1 MKNKTKISISL
12 KNELVNYLN
21 DLSLNKSKFI
31 EKLIVDYK
39 NKNFK
44 DDSDKRS

>member
-12 KNELVNYLN
+12 KNELVKYLN

-31 EKLIVDYK
+31 EKLIEEYK
-39 NKNFK
+39 NNQNKK
-44 DDSDKRS
+44 

>member
-12 KNELVNYLN
+12 KTELVNYLN

-31 EKLIVDYK
+31 EKLIIEYK
-39 NKNFK
+39 NKSK
-44 DDSDKRS
+44 DDTNKGS

>member
-12 KNELVNYLN
+12 KIELVNYLN

-31 EKLIVDYK
+31 EKLIIEYK
-39 NKNFK
+39 NKNTK
-44 DDSDKRS
+44 NDINK

>member
-12 KNELVNYLN
+12 KTELVNYLN

-31 EKLIVDYK
+31 EKLIVEHK
-39 NKNFK
+39 NKNTK
-44 DDSDKRS
+44 NDTDK

>member
-12 KNELVNYLN
+12 KTELVKYLN

-31 EKLIVDYK
+31 EKLISEYK
-39 NKNFK
+39 NKNK
-44 DDSDKRS
+44 NDSDK

>member
-12 KNELVNYLN
+12 KTELVNYLN

-31 EKLIVDYK
+31 EKLIIEYK
-39 NKNFK
+39 NKNSK
-44 DDSDKRS
+44 SDTNR